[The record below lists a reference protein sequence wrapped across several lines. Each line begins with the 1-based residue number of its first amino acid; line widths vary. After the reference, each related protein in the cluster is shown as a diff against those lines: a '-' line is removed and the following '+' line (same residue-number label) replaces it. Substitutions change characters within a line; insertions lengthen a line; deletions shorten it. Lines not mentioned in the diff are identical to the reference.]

1 MSHNAIKNEIKFVT
15 GVKSNLA
22 AESNFIALKGEVN
35 KLYFN
40 KLVNVPASLNDLK
53 IKVDYLDIDQFKAV
67 PKLKKIKLW
76 SG

>member
-1 MSHNAIKNEIKFVT
+1 M
-15 GVKSNLA
+15 
-22 AESNFIALKGEVN
+22 KGEVN

-53 IKVDYLDIDQFKAV
+53 IKVDYWDIDQFKAV